1 MIVSAWYSYIVLR
14 ETVVRKWPYIG
25 PAIYRFL
32 WHCINTMGN
41 SCISKDHRR
50 RTLEHGGAASGGN
63 GSGGGRYSE
72 TDYPSSHSTPTN
84 HNSEQSGQSLNENRQ
99 ARAQVT
105 PLYML
110 ASRDMAAA
118 QPTFTSDISH
128 VNSSD
133 DEETEHVNQ
142 LMLRTLQ
149 VIRTLVDNE
158 QEPPYAM
165 LRLHEIAETENGWS
179 KVVQAMIRVIP
190 MDDPLGPA
198 VITLLIDECP
208 LPTMETVQRLYKALG
223 ISAHLASEAKCKP
236 QRHRNIAAVLGC
248 IAEKLAGPKSVSLL
262 VPEIIEYLFS
272 LLASKVNPQIT
283 LYALIA
289 LEKFSQTSE
298 NKLTIKKAGIAEK
311 LVPLAQWAESSDLD
325 HRQVGF
331 CARWCLDNVFFV
343 QGRSLT
349 YETIDLDGLNAM
361 LNDNDVSE
369 YLKISPNGLE
379 ARSDVLSFES
389 VRCTFCVDEGVWYYE
404 VRVITNGVMQI
415 GWATKNSKFLNHEGF
430 GIGDDEYSFSYDG
443 CRQLYWYNAKSRTH
457 RHPPWKSGDI
467 VGFLLDLDK
476 KYMAFSLNGNI
487 LPPESEVFASAQT
500 GFFAAA
506 SFMSFQQCEF
516 NFGLTPFKYPPA
528 GPFRTFNEF
537 AKLTAEEKKILPRHK
552 KMELIHQM
560 SISETACSLCFDKE
574 ASVTFRPCGH
584 GGFCPDCAIQLEQCP
599 LCRTIIMQRLRSDS
613 STIGVEPGSTSN
625 PNNNAVSVEE
635 TEEDELEEEDS

>member
-1 MIVSAWYSYIVLR
+1 ML
-14 ETVVRKWPYIG
+14 KWG
-25 PAIYRFL
+25 FG
-32 WHCINTMGN
+32 T
-41 SCISKDHRR
+41 
-50 RTLEHGGAASGGN
+50 
-63 GSGGGRYSE
+63 GSSE
-72 TDYPSSHSTPTN
+72 TRTKVVAKALEYICPSSD
-84 HNSEQSGQSLNENRQ
+84 
-99 ARAQVT
+99 AR
-105 PLYML
+105 P
-110 ASRDMAAA
+110 S
-118 QPTFTSDISH
+118 
-128 VNSSD
+128 VNLRPVIQEHCGRPGLHQQRRAGGSQKSSPF
-133 DEETEHVNQ
+133 
-142 LMLRTLQ
+142 
-149 VIRTLVDNE
+149 LVG
-158 QEPPYAM
+158 
-165 LRLHEIAETENGWS
+165 HEI
-179 KVVQAMIRVIP
+179 IF
-190 MDDPLGPA
+190 
-198 VITLLIDECP
+198 
-208 LPTMETVQRLYKALG
+208 
-223 ISAHLASEAKCKP
+223 
-236 QRHRNIAAVLGC
+236 
-248 IAEKLAGPKSVSLL
+248 
-262 VPEIIEYLFS
+262 EYLFS

-528 GPFRTFNEF
+528 GPFRTFNEY

-635 TEEDELEEEDS
+635 TEEELEEEDS